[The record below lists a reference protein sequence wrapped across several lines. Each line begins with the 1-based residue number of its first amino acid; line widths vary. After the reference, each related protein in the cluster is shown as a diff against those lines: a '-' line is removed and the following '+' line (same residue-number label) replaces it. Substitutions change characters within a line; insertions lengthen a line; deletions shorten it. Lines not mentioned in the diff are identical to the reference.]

1 MNYFFSSPLMGDSNL
16 IDCFKFSFIEQYS
29 RLLFIFLYKMVSYYT
44 IVTDRSF
51 NPVKDLWL
59 GKLNSTNYLIF
70 LKHIPIFWG
79 NHFIFTH
86 LFTNIFISY
95 IYSLHVLDLLIAFN
109 LNQNQIFQFNQISW
123 VFWFFSLLSF
133 FYCFISLYF
142 FYLFIYY
149 IKLLSFYFFNITYF
163 KNIFRL
169 YFFILYFFSLN

>member
-70 LKHIPIFWG
+70 LKHIPRFRG

-86 LFTNIFISY
+86 LFTNIFIFY

-109 LNQNQIFQFNQISW
+109 LNQNQIFQFNQIFW
-123 VFWFFSLLSF
+123 ILWFFPNFPF
-133 FYCFISLYF
+133 FLVLFHYF
-142 FYLFIYY
+142 FLPLYIFYTTLILQLFK
-149 IKLLSFYFFNITYF
+149 KLLYLKYF
-163 KNIFRL
+163 
-169 YFFILYFFSLN
+169 